1 MSEVKTDK
9 LTGVGTADVINITTG
24 STTSVLQLSIA
35 THTLHFNQQTPAVI
49 QSTNTSSVV
58 DAAAGRYNVTVT
70 SAYSD
75 ANSIFTVSCNYE
87 ADGQADPKHSGQL
100 HSDNNTGNEVAPT
113 TTTYTVRTDD
123 DSNDKDLKYDYTTR
137 IGDLA

>member
-1 MSEVKTDK
+1 MALGKIKADTLEHS
-9 LTGVGTADVINITTG
+9 TAG
-24 STTSVLQLSIA
+24 SVDSQYLVLGAA
-35 THTLHFNQQTPAVI
+35 THALHYNQISATTVK
-49 QSTNTSSVV
+49 SWNTSSVV

-75 ANSIFTVSCNYE
+75 ADSIFTVSCNYE
-87 ADGQADPKHSGQL
+87 ADGQADPRHSGQL